1 MEGHAW
7 DLFTDEWTQPQEF
20 ATGGQS
26 TNGENAVA
34 DVEFSGIPWTRHF
47 ANWSLDIMKGFH
59 LEHIIWLRFLKTTL
73 SSQNSGET

>member
-59 LEHIIWLRFLKTTL
+59 LTHHLAYIPQTTC
-73 SSQNSGET
+73 SSQNSVET